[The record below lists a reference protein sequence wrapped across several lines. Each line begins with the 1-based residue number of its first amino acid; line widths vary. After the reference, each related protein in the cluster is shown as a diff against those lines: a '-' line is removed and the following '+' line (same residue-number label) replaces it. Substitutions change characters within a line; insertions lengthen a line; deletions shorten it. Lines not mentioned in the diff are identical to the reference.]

1 MKSPLAIYQEHLDR
15 GELAYQVSTADGKA
29 VFFPRVIA
37 PGTGRDDLQWRVSG
51 GRGVVYSTT
60 VAYYKG
66 EPPLNVALIDLDE
79 GFRMMSRVE
88 GLPAEEV
95 RIGMRVA
102 LRVLPA
108 AEGRAALPVFVPA
121 EAA

>member
-1 MKSPLAIYQEHLDR
+1 MKSPLATYQEHLDR
-15 GELAYQVSTADGKA
+15 GELAYQVSGGKA
-29 VFFPRVIA
+29 IFFPRVIA
-37 PGTGRDDLQWRVSG
+37 PVTGSEDLQWRVSG
-51 GRGVVYSTT
+51 GQGTVYSST

-88 GLPAEEV
+88 DIPAESV
-95 RIGMRVA
+95 KIGMRVK

-108 AEGRAALPVFVPA
+108 SGDKPALPVFVPA
-121 EAA
+121 ETA

>member
-15 GELAYQVSTADGKA
+15 GELAYQVSVADGQA
-29 VFFPRVIA
+29 VFFPRVVA
-37 PGTGRDDLQWRVSG
+37 PRTGRSDLEWRVS
-51 GRGVVYSTT
+51 RGVGTVYSST

-66 EPPLNVALIDLDE
+66 EPPLNIALIDLDE
-79 GFRMMSRVE
+79 GFRMMSRVAE
-88 GLPAEEV
+88 MPAEAV
-95 RIGMRVA
+95 KIGLRVK

-108 AEGRAALPVFVPA
+108 QEGRPALPVFIPL

>member
-15 GELAYQVSTADGKA
+15 GELAYQVSAADGQA
-29 VFFPRVIA
+29 VFFPRVVA
-37 PGTGRDDLQWRVSG
+37 PRTGRSDLVWQVS
-51 GRGVVYSTT
+51 RGEGTVYSTT

-66 EPPLNVALIDLDE
+66 EPPLNIALIDLDE

-88 GLPAEEV
+88 DIAAEAV
-95 RIGMRVA
+95 KIGMRVK

-108 AEGRAALPVFVPA
+108 REDRLALPVFIPM

>member
-15 GELAYQVSTADGKA
+15 GELAYQVSMSDGRA

-37 PGTGRDDLQWRVSG
+37 PGSGSDDLQWRRSAG
-51 GRGVVYSTT
+51 KGVVYATT
-60 VAYYKG
+60 VAYSKG
-66 EPPLNVALIDLDE
+66 EPPLNVALIDLEE

-88 GLPAEEV
+88 GVPAEAV
-95 RIGMRVA
+95 RIGMRVM

-108 AEGRAALPVFVPA
+108 GEGAPALPVFIPV
-121 EAA
+121 EAS